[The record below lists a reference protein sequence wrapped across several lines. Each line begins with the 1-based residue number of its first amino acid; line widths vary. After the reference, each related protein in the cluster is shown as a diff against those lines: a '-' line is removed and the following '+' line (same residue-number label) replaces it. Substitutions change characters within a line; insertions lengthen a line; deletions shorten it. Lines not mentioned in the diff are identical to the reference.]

1 MIVNSLCLKNT
12 SYIIVCEK
20 KNTAAFLQTVLH
32 CKYSFFLR
40 TEMYGSVC
48 VYEKLAGNWWIVTSA
63 LVWSLSM
70 VYQEEGNTHPHNL
83 DGWANS
89 TYKQVSC

>member
-48 VYEKLAGNWWIVTSA
+48 VYEKLAGN
-63 LVWSLSM
+63 
-70 VYQEEGNTHPHNL
+70 
-83 DGWANS
+83 
-89 TYKQVSC
+89 